1 MSIIDYECLACASF
15 SGCGTEIGKGSIM
28 CAVRRTQNRQTKGER
43 VRDKKTDRRDRD
55 RQTETKIDRQKQTKS
70 VRDKDKKRD

>member
-28 CAVRRTQNRQTKGER
+28 CAVRRTQNRQTKGEMLQKMYDIAKASMTKGAD
-43 VRDKKTDRRDRD
+43 VMEMLNIKK
-55 RQTETKIDRQKQTKS
+55 
-70 VRDKDKKRD
+70 